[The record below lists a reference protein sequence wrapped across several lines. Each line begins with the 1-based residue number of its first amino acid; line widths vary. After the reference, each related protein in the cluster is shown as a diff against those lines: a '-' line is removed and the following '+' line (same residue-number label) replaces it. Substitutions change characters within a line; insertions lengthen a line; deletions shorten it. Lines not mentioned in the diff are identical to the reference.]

1 MFVFFFSF
9 LSSIEFH
16 HYSHSCW
23 LWYTEN
29 EATQTSPPTPGKR
42 NPQSVFPP
50 SNSNIPLPH
59 PHQSQG
65 KPSSYMLSPR
75 GEKKE
80 KRKKEGKKNKPYKRK
95 KKEHMKEAQSPKN
108 VESGEICTGVI
119 PVLTTVGQCMF
130 IHTGHHHYL
139 HWTLDRCQFHQN
151 HGLDHCRLQHW
162 RETWKE
168 TFLFNL
174 YSYIQRK
181 LLQISFKYTA
191 GFSFWVY

>member
-95 KKEHMKEAQSPKN
+95 KRNTWKKHKVLKMWNLVRFVQVWSQYWPLWGS
-108 VESGEICTGVI
+108 VCLSIQVI
-119 PVLTTVGQCMF
+119 IIIF
-130 IHTGHHHYL
+130 IE
-139 HWTLDRCQFHQN
+139 HWTGASSTRTMAWTTAACSTGGKPERKHFYLFLHSE
-151 HGLDHCRLQHW
+151 
-162 RETWKE
+162 ETSPDI
-168 TFLFNL
+168 L
-174 YSYIQRK
+174 
-181 LLQISFKYTA
+181 
-191 GFSFWVY
+191 

>member
-1 MFVFFFSF
+1 MFVFFFTF

-42 NPQSVFPP
+42 NPVSFSTFQFQHPLTPP
-50 SNSNIPLPH
+50 TSKPGQTKQLHAFSKG
-59 PHQSQG
+59 G
-65 KPSSYMLSPR
+65 K
-75 GEKKE
+75 
-80 KRKKEGKKNKPYKRK
+80 KRKKKKRGGKKQTIQKK

-168 TFLFNL
+168 TFLFIL